1 MTFWF
6 SVFLFSVSFF
16 ISVSW
21 RVYFCCFRQLQ
32 SCTFEFLFTFRTTK
46 HTCRTDKL
54 YILPAMF
61 KIQLEC
67 PLDWCVSGTLFIDF
81 WLSLYDK
88 ICLCNP
94 PRWDVAAYIPH
105 ITSCRLS
112 VVSQTHANTHS
123 STNHIHYIS
132 IQTSPLWTIK
142 AIPSKLPVGSSTIFS
157 MSNWRPAVNFLKS
170 FNHREVIFGDYFF
183 SLRKSIP

>member
-21 RVYFCCFRQLQ
+21 HVYFCCFRQLQ
-32 SCTFEFLFTFRTTK
+32 SCTFELLFTFRSTK

-54 YILPAMF
+54 YILSVMF

-81 WLSLYDK
+81 WLSMIRSVFAIHQDGMLLLIYLILLHVD
-88 ICLCNP
+88 CLSLVRLMQIHIRVP
-94 PRWDVAAYIPH
+94 IIYIISAYKPRL
-105 ITSCRLS
+105 CG
-112 VVSQTHANTHS
+112 
-123 STNHIHYIS
+123 
-132 IQTSPLWTIK
+132 
-142 AIPSKLPVGSSTIFS
+142 PSKLSLLNSLSDLPRSSLCRI
-157 MSNWRPAVNFLKS
+157 
-170 FNHREVIFGDYFF
+170 GD
-183 SLRKSIP
+183 LL